1 VFRKSA
7 LAALTITAAIALS
20 TAPSFAAS
28 AFTVAATVNTIATVN
43 LATTAYTFTSNDNT
57 NADLPANE
65 NASIPA
71 GGNITGFIRT
81 TKAGTGIISIA
92 SPAGPLTGSGG
103 ATIPIAS
110 LEASCAAGTSNTG
123 VNAVPTGLSAGA
135 QLIPSASIQCA
146 MYNQGGTG
154 SSLAVGLLLSL
165 FLDDTSI
172 IADTYA
178 ALSGFSITASAT

>member
-7 LAALTITAAIALS
+7 LAALTITCAIALS
-20 TAPSFAAS
+20 AGPSLAAS
-28 AFTVAATVNTIATVN
+28 TFTVAATVNTIATVN
-43 LATTAYTFTSNDNT
+43 TATSAYTFTSSDNT
-57 NADLPANE
+57 NAHLAANE
-65 NASIPA
+65 NAAIPA

-81 TKAGTGIISIA
+81 SKAGTGIISVA

-103 ATIPIAS
+103 ATIAIAS
-110 LEASCAAGTSNTG
+110 LQASYAVGTSNAG
-123 VNAVPTGLSAGA
+123 VNAVPTGLAS
-135 QLIPSASIQCA
+135 QLALVPSASVQCA
-146 MYNQGGTG
+146 KYNQGGTG

-165 FLDDTSI
+165 FLDDTVV

>member
-7 LAALTITAAIALS
+7 LTALTITGIVALS
-20 TAPSFAAS
+20 AAPSFAAS
-28 AFTVAATVNTIATVN
+28 TFTVAATVNTIATVST
-43 LATTAYTFTSNDNT
+43 ATSAYTFTSSDNT
-57 NADLPANE
+57 SPHLAANE

-81 TKAGTGIISIA
+81 SKAGTGIISVA

-103 ATIPIAS
+103 ATIAIAS
-110 LEASCAAGTSNTG
+110 LQATCAVGTSNSG
-123 VNAVPTGLSAGA
+123 VNAVPTGLAS
-135 QLIPSASIQCA
+135 QLALVPSASVQCA
-146 MYNQGGTG
+146 KYNQGGTG

-165 FLDDTSI
+165 FLDDTAV

>member
-7 LAALTITAAIALS
+7 LTALTITGIVALS
-20 TAPSFAAS
+20 AAPSFAAS
-28 AFTVAATVNTIATVN
+28 TFTVAATVNTIATVST
-43 LATTAYTFTSNDNT
+43 ATSAYTFTSSDNT
-57 NADLPANE
+57 SAHLAANE
-65 NASIPA
+65 NAAIPA

-81 TKAGTGIISIA
+81 SKAGTGIISVA

-103 ATIPIAS
+103 ATIAIAS
-110 LEASCAAGTSNTG
+110 LQATCAVGTSNSG
-123 VNAVPTGLSAGA
+123 VNAVPTGLAS
-135 QLIPSASIQCA
+135 QLALVPSASVQCA
-146 MYNQGGTG
+146 KYNQGGTG

-165 FLDDTSI
+165 FLDDTAV